1 MERAD
6 RTPEEGEMLHAFD
19 EEEDAR
25 PSPYGIRRGPAA
37 RRRRRLKREW
47 HAKYTR
53 GGKRVEG
60 APSFV
65 TWLLDAGIPR
75 TARRAVK
82 AAAHP
87 KPARRP
93 RAVKPVAA
101 PKPKKQKKG
110 KADE

>member
-1 MERAD
+1 MYQHDA
-6 RTPEEGEMLHAFD
+6 A
-19 EEEDAR
+19 EDVR
-25 PSPYGIRRGPAA
+25 PSPYGTKRSEPAA
-37 RRRRRLKREW
+37 RRRRLKREW

-93 RAVKPVAA
+93 RAFKPAA
-101 PKPKKQKKG
+101 AKPKKQKKG